1 MQLRAGAVAV
11 GLRAAPRGR
20 GRAET
25 IAIQA
30 AVIVAWI
37 ALIVTVTVSTSATR
51 DGAAMPSMPG
61 MAGMAEM
68 PGMAAMPGM
77 PGMTA
82 HRAPHNSALLGSGA
96 AAAIAMWTLMVVA
109 MMLPAA
115 IPAVRHVAANSLR
128 RRRRRAIAAFVCVYA
143 LIWIA
148 FGGLVLLASPL
159 WASLHGETVLAV
171 ALATA
176 AGWQLTAH
184 KRRALLDCHRP
195 SPLPPQG
202 WRATAGVVRFAARNG
217 LACLRSCWAMM
228 LAMGVASSMML
239 LWMVAVTGIV
249 TTEKLAERP
258 RRAARVGAVVLA
270 AGAVLAAL
278 L

>member
-1 MQLRAGAVAV
+1 
-11 GLRAAPRGR
+11 
-20 GRAET
+20 
-25 IAIQA
+25 
-30 AVIVAWI
+30 
-37 ALIVTVTVSTSATR
+37 
-51 DGAAMPSMPG
+51 
-61 MAGMAEM
+61 
-68 PGMAAMPGM
+68 
-77 PGMTA
+77 
-82 HRAPHNSALLGSGA
+82 
-96 AAAIAMWTLMVVA
+96 
-109 MMLPAA
+109 
-115 IPAVRHVAANSLR
+115 
-128 RRRRRAIAAFVCVYA
+128 
-143 LIWIA
+143 
-148 FGGLVLLASPL
+148 
-159 WASLHGETVLAV
+159 VLAV

-258 RRAARVGAVVLA
+258 RRAARAGAVVLA